1 MLHSSVRIQEVLDF
15 LGATHRVHQEIARRT
30 QSLLGL
36 NLERATLLLRV
47 GEGGGEMT
55 VSELAE
61 RLFRTSQSVS
71 ALVRAMEVEGL
82 VTRRRDNMSDRRL
95 VIVAWTSSGRA
106 QVDGF
111 QGLFTG
117 IIGDVFANP
126 LDANAVRRVRQAM
139 VIIKEQLVI

>member
-1 MLHSSVRIQEVLDF
+1 MLGI
-15 LGATHRVHQEIARRT
+15 
-30 QSLLGL
+30 